1 MCCHSQQQQQQ
12 LANIVSPSRRLLA
25 LALPLAGQNI
35 LAFSLS
41 LISVGFIGHLGKYEL
56 SVAVLAT
63 SLYNLTGN
71 SVIQGMAGGMETL
84 CGQVWVGACM
94 GKIHYILFYTI
105 YLYSILHYMFDVMLV
120 VFACMLDTGGETIGE
135 IVNQQAARS

>member
-1 MCCHSQQQQQQ
+1 MLSTLPQN
-12 LANIVSPSRRLLA
+12 ASPPLVPRLLA

-35 LAFSLS
+35 LAYSLS

-84 CGQVWVGACM
+84 CGQVCWWWC
-94 GKIHYILFYTI
+94 L
-105 YLYSILHYMFDVMLV
+105 LV
-120 VFACMLDTGGETIGE
+120 VTLSNTPLL
-135 IVNQQAARS
+135 VL

>member
-1 MCCHSQQQQQQ
+1 MNT
-12 LANIVSPSRRLLA
+12 LNRLLA

-84 CGQVWVGACM
+84 CGQV
-94 GKIHYILFYTI
+94 
-105 YLYSILHYMFDVMLV
+105 LV
-120 VFACMLDTGGETIGE
+120 VDYVTDYVTNCCMLRRMAPVGTSRWASCCSEHW
-135 IVNQQAARS
+135 RCCPSLPCS

>member
-1 MCCHSQQQQQQ
+1 MGLLCPHST
-12 LANIVSPSRRLLA
+12 PSGADALVHPISCRLHHRLLA

-84 CGQVWVGACM
+84 CGQV
-94 GKIHYILFYTI
+94 
-105 YLYSILHYMFDVMLV
+105 
-120 VFACMLDTGGETIGE
+120 
-135 IVNQQAARS
+135 Q